1 MTDHEW
7 DVRCK
12 AAFIGLYGALRLCGS
27 IGMDIELMLSM
38 LKDRLR
44 DDGCLLPDG
53 TVVEHAARVGCKERS
68 DDH

>member
-7 DVRCK
+7 DVKCK
-12 AAFIGLYGALRLCGS
+12 AAFIGLYGALRLCS
-27 IGMDIELMLSM
+27 DIGIDIELMVSM

-53 TVVEHAARVGCKERS
+53 RVVVKEQR
-68 DDH
+68 DGEA